1 VPTLI
6 FDADDTLWENNV
18 VYERVARDFFAWLAH
33 PDEAHARAVRQD
45 VERANVAAHGYG
57 TAVFLRTLHDTVER
71 LRDRPPTLTERAEV
85 DALAAALAHHE
96 MELVPGVVDV
106 LTALGR
112 RHDLR
117 LLTKGSPAEQHAK
130 IDASGLAGHFASVHV
145 VAEKDVAT
153 YRGLVAE
160 LSLRPAETWM
170 IGNSPRSDVLPARA
184 AGLHAVYVPN
194 PHTWA
199 HEHAVID
206 DPAVVTV
213 ASLRDLTRLFD
224 AT

>member
-1 VPTLI
+1 MPTLI

-18 VYERVARDFFAWLAH
+18 LYERVARDFFAWLSH
-33 PDEAHARAVRQD
+33 PDPEHARAVHRD
-45 VERANVAAHGYG
+45 VERATIRTHGYG
-57 TAVFLRTLHDTVER
+57 TVSFLRTLHVTVER
-71 LRDRPPTLTERAEV
+71 LRDRPPTDGERAEL
-85 DALAAALAHHE
+85 DALSAALARHE
-96 MELVPGVVDV
+96 MELVPGVVEV

-117 LLTKGSPAEQHAK
+117 LLTKGQAVEQQAK
-130 IDASGLAGHFASVHV
+130 IDASGLAGYFTSVHI
-145 VAEKDVAT
+145 VAEKDVDT

-160 LSLRPAETWM
+160 LSLRPDETWM

-194 PHTWA
+194 PNTWA
-199 HEHAVID
+199 HEHAEIT
-206 DPAVVTV
+206 DPDVVTV
-213 ASLRDLTRLFD
+213 ASLRDLTALFD

>member
-18 VYERVARDFFAWLAH
+18 LYERVARDFFAWLAH
-33 PDEAHARAVRQD
+33 PDEAHARAVRED
-45 VERANVAAHGYG
+45 VERANVATHGYG

-71 LRDRPPTLTERAEV
+71 LRDRPPTPAERAEV

-96 MELVPGVVDV
+96 MELVPGAAEV
-106 LTALGR
+106 LAALGR

-117 LLTKGSPAEQHAK
+117 LLTKGNPAEQQAK
-130 IDASGLAGHFASVHV
+130 IDASGLAGHFTSVHI
-145 VAEKDVAT
+145 VAEKNAGT

-199 HEHAVID
+199 HELAVID

-213 ASLRDLTRLFD
+213 ASLRDLPTLFS
-224 AT
+224 AA